1 MKKILLILILSGCLT
16 TGALAQ
22 SIKFTIT
29 AGVNSSTASNIPDN
43 FTKQIASAGETF
55 PNSKLIGFNAGVLA
69 AYPVGKIAIQAGLLY
84 TTKGGVPYSF
94 PTNSTANNSFGR
106 KDVLRLNYLE
116 MPLNVLYNLPV
127 GPGKFFLGGGP
138 YIGIGISGKA
148 SYKIIEAPGETS
160 TNQTTK
166 GSKSVT
172 YGSGYDDLKTTD
184 IGLGA
189 KLGFALNKGWL
200 ISFNYEQGLTN
211 LSNDPRYNGKNKTL
225 SLSLGYS
232 F

>member
-1 MKKILLILILSGCLT
+1 MKKFLLIIVLSGFV

-22 SIKFTIT
+22 SMKFTIV
-29 AGVNSSTASNIPDN
+29 AGVNSSTASNIPDD
-43 FTKQIASAGETF
+43 FIKRVAIAGETF

-94 PTNSTANNSFGR
+94 STGSNANNSLSR

-116 MPLNVLYNLPV
+116 MPLNVIYNLPV

-138 YIGIGISGKA
+138 YVGIGISGKA
-148 SYKIIEAPGETS
+148 SYNIKEGPGETS

-166 GSKSVT
+166 DSKSVT
-172 YGSGYDDLKTTD
+172 YGSGYDDLKATD
-184 IGLGA
+184 VGLGA